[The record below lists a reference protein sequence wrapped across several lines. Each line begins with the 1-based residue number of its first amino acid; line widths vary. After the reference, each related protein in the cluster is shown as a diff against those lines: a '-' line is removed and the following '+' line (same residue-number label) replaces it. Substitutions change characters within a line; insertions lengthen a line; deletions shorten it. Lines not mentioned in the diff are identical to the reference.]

1 MHARVSPYRGTSV
14 DPVNEI
20 SPEVC
25 KARALMEAVGSP
37 RANRLQSAISGR

>member
-1 MHARVSPYRGTSV
+1 MHARVSAYRGTSV
-14 DPVNEI
+14 DPVNVI